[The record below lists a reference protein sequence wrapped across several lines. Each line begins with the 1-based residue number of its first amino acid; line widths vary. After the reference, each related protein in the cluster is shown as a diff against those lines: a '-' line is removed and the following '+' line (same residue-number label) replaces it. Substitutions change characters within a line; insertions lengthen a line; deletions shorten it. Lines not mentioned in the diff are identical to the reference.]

1 MLELLSRILLWAAV
15 GLMIWWVLLKF
26 IPRNYLTWFGGLVVL
41 ILIVV
46 SFVERGDQTVER
58 IWDIISL
65 PLRPLGLAMV
75 LLAFS
80 FREGVQKVKGNE
92 VLIPFLVLLVAS
104 MPLVSRLLVDQAE
117 QSVRTAFT
125 NQQNICEQICPP
137 GQVPLAQLAGTV
149 RAIVV
154 LGDSQMDTGQLIET
168 VNVETEEG
176 EEAPPLMTNAMVP
189 RLLRAGDL
197 YEEVRSRGGD
207 PWVIVTMKRERDEDE
222 EQAKKT
228 EIRQQLIN
236 TGIPLDRTEV
246 RDLGTDLQRTAR
258 ETKEFLEERQ
268 PLVSGER
275 IMVVTPALAM
285 RRASLTFS
293 KMFKEDD
300 LDVRIVARPTGFYVS
315 EEDDRD
321 DLLVQ
326 FRDLFP
332 NIEALSIT
340 TRVVDEYLTWGYYF
354 LRGWLPSFNVIWT
367 DVVEVWG
374 QEI

>member
-15 GLMIWWVLLKF
+15 GLVIWYVLLKF

-46 SFVERGDQTVER
+46 SFVDQDDETVQV

-65 PLRPLGLAMV
+65 PLKPLGLAMI

-80 FREGVQKVKGNE
+80 LREGVKKMNSNQAF
-92 VLIPFLVLLVAS
+92 IAFLLLLVTS
-104 MPLVSRLLVDQAE
+104 MPLLSRLLVNQAE
-117 QSVRTAFT
+117 QSVRIAFQ
-125 NQQNICEQICPP
+125 NQQEICEQVCPAE
-137 GQVPLAQLAGTV
+137 VPPAEVNTV

-168 VNVETEEG
+168 VDADDG
-176 EEAPPLMTNAMVP
+176 ESEPLPTTAMVP
-189 RLLRAGDL
+189 RLIRAGNL
-197 YEEVRSRGGD
+197 YQEVRDRGGD
-207 PWVIVTMKRERDEDE
+207 PWVFVTMREEDE
-222 EQAKKT
+222 EEERAKAT
-228 EIRQQLIN
+228 EIRQRLIAN
-236 TGIPLDRTEV
+236 NVRGDRIEV
-246 RDLGTDLQRTAR
+246 QDLGTDVRKSA
-258 ETKEFLEERQ
+258 EEAKEFLEERG
-268 PLVSGER
+268 LVASGER
-275 IMVVTPALAM
+275 IMLVTPALAM

-293 KMFKEDD
+293 KMFREIG
-300 LDVRIVARPTGFYVS
+300 VGIVARPTGFFIS
-315 EEDDRD
+315 ADEGSD

-326 FRDLFP
+326 LRDLFP
-332 NIEALSIT
+332 SVEALSIT

-374 QEI
+374 Q